1 MTRRKAGI
9 LISTIVTISACALWL
24 GIQRSQPQ
32 ETRQTPQTQ
41 SETVVLLHGLGRSP
55 ASMKKLQKC
64 LEQAGYGVTNWGYSS
79 TRQRIEEHGQR
90 LHEFLAELDAE
101 PAVQRIHIVGHSLG
115 GIVAR
120 YALTIKTP
128 AKMGRVVMLAP
139 PNQGSASA
147 RKWAPFLGKV
157 IKPLGQLSDDPK
169 SAVNRLSTPS
179 GVDFGVIAAASDG
192 KVDLEATHLRG
203 EADHL
208 VVPGY
213 HTFIMNRPDVCEQ
226 VIHFLR
232 HGRFERPDDD
242 APESEIVKEV
252 EQP

>member
-9 LISTIVTISACALWL
+9 LILTVATISACALWL
-24 GIQRSQPQ
+24 VIHRNRSQ
-32 ETRQTPQTQ
+32 EARQTPQTK
-41 SETVVLLHGLGRSP
+41 SETVVLLHGLGRTP
-55 ASMKKLQKC
+55 ASMRTLQGW
-64 LEQAGYGVTNWGYSS
+64 LEQAGYDVTNWGYSS
-79 TRQRIEEHGQR
+79 TRERIEEHGKR
-90 LHEFLAELDAE
+90 LHEFLAELDADL
-101 PAVQRIHIVGHSLG
+101 AVERIHIVGHSLG

-120 YALTIKTP
+120 YALTIETP

-147 RKWAPFLGKV
+147 RKWAPILGKL
-157 IKPLGQLSDDPK
+157 IKPLEELSDDPK
-169 SAVNRLSTPS
+169 SAVNQSSVPS

-192 KVDLEATHLRG
+192 KVDLEDTHLRG

-213 HTFIMNRPDVCEQ
+213 HTFIMNRADVGEQ

-232 HGRFERPDDD
+232 HGRFWRPDDD
-242 APESEIVKEV
+242 APESEIIHDV
-252 EQP
+252 E